1 MIRAALLMLA
11 KDMRL
16 FVRDRVALAL
26 AVALPIVLVSVFGMI
41 MSNMGGGSGGMPS
54 VEASVLDLDQSEASA
69 RFVEA
74 LAQSDAVD
82 LEGWG
87 EDIPSTREGMR
98 QRVSDGGVAFV
109 VVLPEGFGEGAEMEL
124 IRDPGRKLAQQLF
137 TFSLFQAL
145 HEARGQEVFY
155 DMQRRALRQAG
166 IPEEWMGR
174 VDAFTLP
181 FRLGLNAIIGD
192 ADEAGL
198 LNEDD
203 GDGEDAET
211 FDMLSAMTSMMPMTT
226 EDVLPEGRQK
236 RVSYHVAVAVSG
248 MTVMMLMF
256 SLVGY
261 ARSLLEERDQGT
273 LNRLFL
279 APVDQRAVLAS
290 KFLGTFVVGLML
302 TGILFAWASFLFDIS
317 VLDRWDT
324 LLAVSVAT
332 SAAVTGFALLIACLA
347 KTDKQADGMSTI
359 VILVMSAVGGAWVP
373 LNMMPEIVRQFA
385 RGTIT
390 FWSMDAYQTSF
401 YNNQHWTSAAIR
413 TDLAV
418 LAGVCIVFSLLAS
431 RIFRRRYLR
440 G

>member
-16 FVRDRVALAL
+16 FVRDRVALVL

-41 MSNMGGGSGGMPS
+41 MSNMGGGGGMPT
-54 VEASVLDLDQSEASA
+54 VEASVLDLDHSEASA
-69 RFVEA
+69 RFVKA

-82 LEGWG
+82 LEGWDD
-87 EDIPSTREGMR
+87 DIPSSREGMR

-137 TFSLFQAL
+137 TFSLLQAL
-145 HEARGQEVFY
+145 HEARGEEVFY
-155 DMQRRALRQAG
+155 DIQRRALREAG

-181 FRLGLNAIIGD
+181 FRLGMNALIGD
-192 ADEAGL
+192 ADDAGL
-198 LNEDD
+198 LDD
-203 GDGEDAET
+203 DDGEDDES
-211 FDMLSAMTSMMPMTT
+211 FDMVSAMTSMMPMTT

-236 RVSYHVAVAVSG
+236 RISYHVAVAVSG

-290 KFLGTFVVGLML
+290 KFLGTFVVGLLL
-302 TGILFAWASFLFDIS
+302 TGILFAWASFLFDLELFS
-317 VLDRWDT
+317 RWDT
-324 LLAVSVAT
+324 LLVVSMAT

-390 FWSMDAYQTSF
+390 FWSMEGYQTSF
-401 YNNQHWTSAAIR
+401 YNNKHWTSAAIR
-413 TDLAV
+413 TDIIV

-431 RIFRRRYLR
+431 RIFRRRYLPS
-440 G
+440 

>member
-16 FVRDRVALAL
+16 FMRDRVGLAL

-41 MSNMGGGSGGMPS
+41 MSNMGGGGGGMPT
-54 VEASVLDLDQSEASA
+54 VEASVLDLDHSEASA
-69 RFVEA
+69 RFVKA
-74 LAQSDAVD
+74 LAQSEAVD
-82 LEGWG
+82 LEGWD
-87 EDIPSTREGMR
+87 EDTPSTREGMR

-137 TFSLFQAL
+137 TFSLLQAL
-145 HEARGQEVFY
+145 HEARGQQVFY
-155 DMQRRALRQAG
+155 DIQHRALRQAG
-166 IPEEWMGR
+166 IPEEWMWR
-174 VDAFTLP
+174 VEAFTLP
-181 FRLGLNAIIGD
+181 FRLGMNAIIGD

-198 LNEDD
+198 LTEDEAE
-203 GDGEDAET
+203 EDES
-211 FDMLSAMTSMMPMTT
+211 FDMVSSMTAIMPMTT
-226 EDVLPEGRQK
+226 EDVLPAGRQK
-236 RVSYHVAVAVSG
+236 RISYHVALAVSG

-256 SLVGY
+256 SLVSY

-290 KFLGTFVVGLML
+290 KFLGTFVVGLLL
-302 TGILFAWASFLFDIS
+302 TGILFAWASFLFDIELLS
-317 VLDRWDT
+317 RWDT
-324 LLAVSVAT
+324 LLVVSMAT

-373 LNMMPEIVRQFA
+373 LNMMPEIVRQCA

-390 FWSMDAYQTSF
+390 FWSMEGYQASF
-401 YNNQHWTSAAIR
+401 YNNKHWTSAAIL
-413 TDLAV
+413 TDIAV
-418 LAGVCIVFSLLAS
+418 LAGVCIAFSLLAS
-431 RIFRRRYLR
+431 RIFRGRYLR
-440 G
+440 S